1 MVEPPPAP
9 DDLSPAE
16 QRAWRR
22 GGAAMLH
29 LMAGH
34 AATLAGALDGGGETN
49 SDDADADDE
58 REACPDCG
66 GEVVDAFGG
75 AVCPACGYEEDTDDE
90 P

>member
-1 MVEPPPAP
+1 MAEPPPAP
-9 DDLSPAE
+9 EDLSPAE

-29 LMAGH
+29 LVAGH
-34 AATLAGALDGGGETN
+34 AATLAGALDGSGET
-49 SDDADADDE
+49 SLDDAGEDDGQV
-58 REACPDCG
+58 CPDCG

-75 AVCPACGYEEDTDDE
+75 AVCPACGYEEDSDDE